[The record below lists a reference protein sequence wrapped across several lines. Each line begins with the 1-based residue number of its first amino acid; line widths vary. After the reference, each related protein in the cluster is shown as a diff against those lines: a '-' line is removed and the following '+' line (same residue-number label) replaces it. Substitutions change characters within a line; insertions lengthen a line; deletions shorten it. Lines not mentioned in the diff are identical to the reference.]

1 MRKGETKRTQ
11 ILLAGKGWIKT
22 KGFSLLE
29 LLVVLVIISLTAS
42 LVLPSLAGGLSSV
55 RLRTAAREFSATLR
69 YARSLAVSLGK
80 EQVINVDI
88 GEGKYW
94 LNEDEDNSRELPSGV
109 RFLNV
114 TTQGEEITTGVA
126 GVIFYPMGNSSGSSI
141 FMTAGRDKNCH
152 ILTRLVTGVVEV
164 RFEA

>member
-1 MRKGETKRTQ
+1 MRKGGTERTQ
-11 ILLAGKGWIKT
+11 TLLAGKGWINT

-29 LLVVLVIISLTAS
+29 LLVVLVIISLAAS

-69 YARSLAVSLGK
+69 CARSLAVSLGK
-80 EQVINVDI
+80 EQVININIDD
-88 GEGKYW
+88 GKYW
-94 LNEDEDNSRELPSGV
+94 LNEDEDNSHELPSDV

-114 TTQGEEITTGVA
+114 TTQGEEIATGVA

-141 FMTAGRDKNCH
+141 FITAGRDKNCH

-164 RFEA
+164 NLEG